1 MKQLLKNILL
11 FAIVIFFVSCKK
23 PNCDC
28 EQPTTQNTP
37 PAVYV
42 SGGSGLTVVLKDTV
56 QINMVVGLG
65 QPHNLL
71 FISDKKDVFVAT
83 TSSLESYIYKNGI
96 LIYAFSGGTS
106 GLFVKGNDIYS
117 AGGNSNSTAKV
128 RKNGEILYSV
138 ETTGSVCSA
147 ISSITVIDNDIYT
160 AGWEYVNSYD
170 PNQEPY
176 KIKIWKNDKTLYTIT
191 EENRN
196 ITATSI
202 AISGND
208 IYVAGG
214 DERFLAVWKNGEK
227 LYRLNNGVSES
238 SGVIV
243 SHNNDVYVGGYMGR
257 TAVIWKN
264 GNILYEF
271 SDAQIYSISISEEG
285 DIYSTGIV
293 FLGGHDTK
301 SYVWKNGTV
310 LYELNL
316 YRPNA
321 IVYK

>member
-1 MKQLLKNILL
+1 MKKLLKNILL
-11 FAIVIFFVSCKK
+11 FATVIFFVSCKK
-23 PNCDC
+23 PSCDC

-42 SGGSGLTVVLKDTV
+42 SGGGSIITTVLRDTV
-56 QINMVVGLG
+56 QINMVVGG
-65 QPHNLL
+65 YSVHNSL
-71 FISDKKDVFVAT
+71 FISDKKDVFVIT

-96 LIYAFSGGTS
+96 LLYIFPGVSS
-106 GLFVKGNDIYS
+106 GLFVKGDDVYS
-117 AGGNSNSTAKV
+117 AGRHSDDTANV

-138 ETTGSVCSA
+138 ETPVNVSSS
-147 ISSITVIDNDIYT
+147 ISSITVIDNNIYT
-160 AGWEYVNSYD
+160 AGVEYSNPD
-170 PNQEPY
+170 R
-176 KIKIWKNDKTLYTIT
+176 IKIWKNDKTLYTIT
-191 EENRN
+191 EEDRN

-202 AISGND
+202 ALSGND

-214 DERFLAVWKNGEK
+214 DKRFFAVWKNGEK

-264 GNILYEF
+264 GNVLYEF
-271 SDAQIYSISISEEG
+271 SDAQIYSISISEDG

-293 FLGGHDTK
+293 FLGGYDTK
-301 SYVWKNGTV
+301 SYVWKNGTA